1 MKLAITKSQ
10 KHVKSLESNK
20 PSLGDGT
27 KKEKSKPSGHPEAF
41 ASSTSKVLTPI
52 PTLTPFEKKKN
63 LPLSSIPECLV
74 QSKKTILKDKK
85 NILKTIT
92 LSNIPNKPKRLQT
105 LDQESI
111 SRDPDC
117 YEFWDSS
124 NKEIYQSL
132 SWLQKTDS
140 PVLDLNLSNGYAQS
154 TELKSWFSTL
164 EIPQRKLNSEMI
176 SWPSYKYTVVDGM
189 DAEDI
194 KYKIKARKLKLNPSK
209 EQKLLLNN
217 WGGCTRFLYN
227 RTIAMLTNPKN
238 KSIRSKNQLRS
249 RFTAIQNSSTEQK
262 NTFFNNKEWLKECPS
277 AIRKGAV
284 YDAKANLSACFSNL
298 KAKNIKHFTSPFRS
312 KKKEQLN
319 GYCYSLEKNNISK
332 KENKLFIF
340 PTLLGE
346 MKYFGTKQLH
356 KLIPDDK
363 PLYDCKIQK
372 SAYGEYFLVIP
383 YKVIPKTLKKEIT
396 NPVSIDPGVRKFLTT
411 YSPTQQESF
420 MIGNRWSTKIMGLLL
435 QLDIEKNKQKCIRL
449 RKRVDNL
456 KREMHYKSAS
466 FISKR
471 YDLVLMPKL
480 QTQKLSNKVGRKLK
494 TKTVRAMLNARHSSF
509 FNCLKDK
516 CWEEGVPFLH
526 VGEAYTSQTC
536 PCCGHLHKCNEFY
549 TCKNCN
555 FKHDRDMV
563 GALNIMLK
571 AVRK

>member
-1 MKLAITKSQ
+1 M
-10 KHVKSLESNK
+10 
-20 PSLGDGT
+20 
-27 KKEKSKPSGHPEAF
+27 
-41 ASSTSKVLTPI
+41 
-52 PTLTPFEKKKN
+52 
-63 LPLSSIPECLV
+63 
-74 QSKKTILKDKK
+74 
-85 NILKTIT
+85 
-92 LSNIPNKPKRLQT
+92 
-105 LDQESI
+105 
-111 SRDPDC
+111 
-117 YEFWDSS
+117 
-124 NKEIYQSL
+124 
-132 SWLQKTDS
+132 
-140 PVLDLNLSNGYAQS
+140 
-154 TELKSWFSTL
+154 
-164 EIPQRKLNSEMI
+164 
-176 SWPSYKYTVVDGM
+176 
-189 DAEDI
+189 
-194 KYKIKARKLKLNPSK
+194 
-209 EQKLLLNN
+209 LNN

-298 KAKNIKHFTSPFRS
+298 KAKNIKYFKSPFRS

-319 GYCYSLEKNNISK
+319 GYCYSLEKNNIQK

-340 PTLLGE
+340 PTILGE

-363 PLYDCKIQK
+363 PIYDCKIQK

-383 YKVIPKTLKKEIT
+383 YKVIPKNLKTEIK

-420 MIGNRWSTKIMGLLL
+420 MIGNRWSTKIMSLLL
-435 QLDIEKNKQKCIRL
+435 KLDVEKDKQKCIQL

-456 KREMHYKSAS
+456 KKEMHYKSAS

-480 QTQKLSNKVGRKLK
+480 QTQKLSSKVGRKLK

-516 CWEEGVPFLH
+516 CWEEGVQFLH

-536 PCCGHLHKCNEFY
+536 PCCGQLNKCNEFY
-549 TCKNCN
+549 TCKNCH
-555 FKHDRDMV
+555 FQHDRDIV

-571 AVRK
+571 AVRT